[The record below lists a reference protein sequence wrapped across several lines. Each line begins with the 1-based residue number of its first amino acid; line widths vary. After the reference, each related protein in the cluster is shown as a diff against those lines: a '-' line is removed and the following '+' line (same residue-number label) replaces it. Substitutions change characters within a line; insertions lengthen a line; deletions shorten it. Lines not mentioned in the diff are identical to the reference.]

1 MELPGCLFFENKQKT
16 FKLKSRP
23 RGQPRILRKV
33 SIKFNTYISTYELP
47 VTLTIFFSKI
57 GYFSWMNFRNS
68 KNNLSRYTNGLVFT
82 KAGEYG
88 EFFYLR
94 ELVCNLWQ
102 VMSSVVERHNTS
114 EDFWFLGLFT
124 RRAVTLVACLPLS
137 KRVKW
142 NRLNLQINPITRK
155 FKYPC
160 LTNAVFRS
168 EMLSVIDLSRNTY
181 KVTNQRQNR
190 L

>member
-1 MELPGCLFFENKQKT
+1 MLTSLVKKSRMELPGCLFFENKQET

-33 SIKFNTYISTYELP
+33 SIKFNTYLRTSFRLP
-47 VTLTIFFSKI
+47 LQFFFSKI
-57 GYFSWMNFRNS
+57 GYFSLMNFRNS

-94 ELVCNLWQ
+94 ELVCNFWQ

-114 EDFWFLGLFT
+114 EDIRHKT
-124 RRAVTLVACLPLS
+124 
-137 KRVKW
+137 
-142 NRLNLQINPITRK
+142 
-155 FKYPC
+155 
-160 LTNAVFRS
+160 
-168 EMLSVIDLSRNTY
+168 
-181 KVTNQRQNR
+181 
-190 L
+190 

>member
-33 SIKFNTYISTYELP
+33 SIKFNTYLRASFRL
-47 VTLTIFFSKI
+47 LLRIFFSKI

-102 VMSSVVERHNTS
+102 VMSSVVKPHNTS
-114 EDFWFLGLFT
+114 EDIRHKTWLTLDWQQEIMQRLSFTMSKFLVF
-124 RRAVTLVACLPLS
+124 RAVYEKGSNPSCMFTL
-137 KRVKW
+137 K
-142 NRLNLQINPITRK
+142 
-155 FKYPC
+155 
-160 LTNAVFRS
+160 
-168 EMLSVIDLSRNTY
+168 
-181 KVTNQRQNR
+181 
-190 L
+190 

>member
-1 MELPGCLFFENKQKT
+1 MLTSLVKKSGMELPGCLFFENKQKT

-33 SIKFNTYISTYELP
+33 SIKLRTSFRL
-47 VTLTIFFSKI
+47 LLQFFFSKI

-114 EDFWFLGLFT
+114 EDIRHKT
-124 RRAVTLVACLPLS
+124 
-137 KRVKW
+137 
-142 NRLNLQINPITRK
+142 
-155 FKYPC
+155 
-160 LTNAVFRS
+160 
-168 EMLSVIDLSRNTY
+168 
-181 KVTNQRQNR
+181 
-190 L
+190 